1 MASGSHTHPSHTHS
15 RREGQC
21 ARATSEYRMLN
32 CGQEEQETTSVVVE
46 EEEEEEVEAFTRPP
60 AGHKAYFFFSQE
72 LREEEEE
79 DARSKR
85 REHVTNKA
93 VRCWQ
98 QKAMWQ
104 VWECSYGSAQEQVRC
119 RLLLLTCFPG
129 C

>member
-1 MASGSHTHPSHTHS
+1 MSAV
-15 RREGQC
+15 C

-32 CGQEEQETTSVVVE
+32 CGEEEQGAPSAASVVEE
-46 EEEEEEVEAFTRPP
+46 EEEEEEVEAFFTRPP
-60 AGHKAYFFFSQE
+60 APGGHKAYFFFSQE

-93 VRCWQ
+93 VRRWQ

-104 VWECSYGSAQEQVRC
+104 VWECSYGSAQEQFRC
-119 RLLLLTCFPG
+119 RLLCLTCFPG

>member
-1 MASGSHTHPSHTHS
+1 MSAVCVS
-15 RREGQC
+15 
-21 ARATSEYRMLN
+21 ATSEYRVLN
-32 CGQEEQETTSVVVE
+32 FGEVEQGAVAAVVVVVE
-46 EEEEEEVEAFTRPP
+46 EEEEDEAFTRPSTFTRP
-60 AGHKAYFFFSQE
+60 PPPGGHKAYFFFSQE

-93 VRCWQ
+93 VRRWQ

-104 VWECSYGSAQEQVRC
+104 VWECSYGSAQEQFRC